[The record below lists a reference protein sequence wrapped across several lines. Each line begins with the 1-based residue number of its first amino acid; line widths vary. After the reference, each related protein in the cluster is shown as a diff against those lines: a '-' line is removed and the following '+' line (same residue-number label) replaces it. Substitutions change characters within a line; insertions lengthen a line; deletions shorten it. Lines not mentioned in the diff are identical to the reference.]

1 MTTPHR
7 FTLSPAG
14 GLGVGRAMLLLAL
27 CGWGQY
33 AAWQR
38 HRDAD
43 PAQIALVAGGILLA
57 TVMMGVAWGRLRRGG
72 RRFTLE
78 VRDGAATLR
87 RADGTFP
94 PPTDLARLH
103 LQAGRW
109 TLRSDTGSAVIGP
122 ALTMRGDGWPKVVI
136 GCAGGKPAWAG
147 NVRSVSAPTHT
158 VPATQWPTL
167 LAALH
172 LDPGAPP
179 R

>member
-1 MTTPHR
+1 MTPQR
-7 FTLSPAG
+7 FTLSPAR
-14 GLGVGRAMLLLAL
+14 GLGAGRALLLLGL

-33 AAWQR
+33 AAWTM

-57 TVMMGVAWGRLRRGG
+57 TVLMGLAWGRLRGG
-72 RRFTLE
+72 RPLTLE
-78 VRDGAATLR
+78 VADGAATLR

-94 PPTDLARLH
+94 PPTDLSRLH

-122 ALTMRGDGWPKVVI
+122 ALTMRGDGWPRVVI
-136 GCAGGKPAWAG
+136 GCAGGRPAWAG
-147 NVRSVSAPTHT
+147 NVRSLSAPTHT
-158 VPATQWPTL
+158 VPGAQWPDL
-167 LAALH
+167 LVALRLDAA
-172 LDPGAPP
+172 APP